1 MNQNDA
7 IPTVIPT
14 VPPTVPPTGN
24 AAGPS
29 ESAPAVSLSPV
40 VAIESTPQIDIEL
53 FAQVALRVAQIESA
67 ERIEKS
73 KKLLKLQVNLG
84 PELGSRQILSGIA
97 LHYEP
102 EALVGRRIVVVANL
116 KPAKFMGLESHGML
130 LAGSTSDSSVLA
142 LLEPDSRLPL
152 GATVR

>member
-1 MNQNDA
+1 MSTSEGSPGSGVMQDNTTEA
-7 IPTVIPT
+7 KAAVLSVPTTNPVAT
-14 VPPTVPPTGN
+14 
-24 AAGPS
+24 
-29 ESAPAVSLSPV
+29 APIEATSP
-40 VAIESTPQIDIEL
+40 EMSQIDIEH
-53 FAQVALRVAQIESA
+53 FAKIALRVAQIESA

-84 PELGSRQILSGIA
+84 PELGTRQILSGIA

-102 EALVGRRIVVVANL
+102 EALVGRRIIVVANL
-116 KPAKFMGLESHGML
+116 KPAKFMGQESHGML
-130 LAGSTSDSSVLA
+130 LAGSTSDQSVLA